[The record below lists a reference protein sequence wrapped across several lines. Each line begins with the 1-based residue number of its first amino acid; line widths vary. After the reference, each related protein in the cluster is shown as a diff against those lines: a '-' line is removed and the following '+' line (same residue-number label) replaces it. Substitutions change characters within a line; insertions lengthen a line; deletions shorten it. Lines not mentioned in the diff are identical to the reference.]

1 MVYLQN
7 YLLMQHQYSIQT
19 KDGST
24 NTLNTNDYLLNITLF
39 KVCPVKV
46 IVWITVLW
54 KISLVDLKLKCSMV
68 KNSKALTLSLMN

>member
-1 MVYLQN
+1 MVYLKSF
-7 YLLMQHQYSIQT
+7 LLMQHQYFIRT
-19 KDGST
+19 KVGST

-54 KISLVDLKLKCSMV
+54 KFSLADLKLKCSTM
-68 KNSKALTLSLMN
+68 KNLG